1 MSARNSRFQQWTALL
16 TNRTKRT
23 RAGEFIV
30 QGVRPITLAL
40 DEGWPLSAVL
50 HAPSDGLSTA
60 AAQLVGRI
68 DPGVERVE
76 VAPELMAE
84 LGGKDEQAP
93 ELLLLARQRADDLD
107 RIGGGADALVLAV
120 DRPTSPGNLGT
131 LIRSADAFGFAGV
144 IVTGHA
150 VDPYDPRTVRAST
163 GSLFAI
169 PVVRVPAPDAV
180 LAWVAKQRSAGTP
193 MRIVGTDETGSADVY
208 AADLREPTLVVVGNE
223 TRGMSRAWRDSCDTV
238 VRIPITGA
246 ASSLNAAAAGTIIM
260 YEAVRQRRTITNRE

>member
-1 MSARNSRFQQWTALL
+1 M
-16 TNRTKRT
+16 
-23 RAGEFIV
+23 
-30 QGVRPITLAL
+30 
-40 DEGWPLSAVL
+40 L
-50 HAPSDGLSTA
+50 HAPADGLTSA
-60 AAQLVGRI
+60 AVRLVALV
-68 DPGVERVE
+68 DPGVERIE
-76 VAPELMAE
+76 VAPELLAE

-93 ELLLLARQRADDLD
+93 ELLLLARQRRDDLD
-107 RIGGGADALVLAV
+107 RIAGGANALVLAV

-144 IVTGHA
+144 VVTGHA

-169 PVVRVPAPDAV
+169 PVVRAPAHDAV
-180 LAWVAKQRSAGTP
+180 LDWVGARRRSGTP
-193 MRIVGTDETGSADVY
+193 MRVVGTDETGSADVD
-208 AADLREPTLVVVGNE
+208 AADLRGPTLVVVGNE

-260 YEAVRQRRTITNRE
+260 YEAVRQRRIPTDGE